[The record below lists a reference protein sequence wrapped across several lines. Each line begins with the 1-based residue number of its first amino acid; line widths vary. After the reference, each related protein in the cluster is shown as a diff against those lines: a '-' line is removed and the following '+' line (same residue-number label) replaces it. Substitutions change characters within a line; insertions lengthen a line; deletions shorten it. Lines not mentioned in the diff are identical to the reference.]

1 LVGLSSCLYA
11 CAAGKNQTFAMELTE
26 RRFGL
31 LGCHSKIQ
39 IYIIDVVNH
48 YSSKSRAVIERD
60 VNWREI
66 KYNVLGGL
74 SSLDHS
80 TPCVVYG

>member
-1 LVGLSSCLYA
+1 
-11 CAAGKNQTFAMELTE
+11 MELTE

-31 LGCHSKIQ
+31 FGCHSKIQ

-48 YSSKSRAVIERD
+48 YSSKSRSVFERD

-66 KYNVLGGL
+66 KYTVLGGL

-80 TPCVVYG
+80 TPWVVNGLREYLRDT